1 MLLLPFSYSLRW
13 RIPTEKGGGE
23 RGIIRPKVVRCQ
35 GRIVRGTAPDFARDR
50 GRRKKNE
57 REKGREM
64 KNERKNGKA
73 VLGNK

>member
-1 MLLLPFSYSLRW
+1 MTRASTSILLLASLEDSDR
-13 RIPTEKGGGE
+13 KGG
-23 RGIIRPKVVRCQ
+23 GIIRPKVVRCQ

>member
-13 RIPTEKGGGE
+13 RIPTEKGGGLSD
-23 RGIIRPKVVRCQ
+23 RRLFDVRDGSCGEPRQ
-35 GRIVRGTAPDFARDR
+35 ISLEIAGEE
-50 GRRKKNE
+50 KKNE
-57 REKGREM
+57 GEKGREM